1 MGERLSINKEKA
13 LRRHYALRKTGEG
26 GRSFE
31 TTIPREVVEREAR
44 GKGLEIDEFLE
55 EYVAEVLYGDF
66 HGVHITFTKGE
77 KAG

>member
-13 LRRHYALRKTGEG
+13 LRRRYVLRKTGN